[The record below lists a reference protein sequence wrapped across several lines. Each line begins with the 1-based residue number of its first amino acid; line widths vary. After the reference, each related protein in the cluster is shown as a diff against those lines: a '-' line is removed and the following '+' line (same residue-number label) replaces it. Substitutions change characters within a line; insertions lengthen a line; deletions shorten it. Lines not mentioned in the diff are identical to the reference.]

1 MLICSYVDHQL
12 PVRWWDIL
20 CWRHP
25 DTSLPSGSPDYQLG
39 FLFDDISNHSDD
51 DILAM
56 KYTGCN
62 TALETLTLNQ
72 PPVID
77 VIDALDGDDCGE
89 LNADTTF
96 MSMKIRLNKQL
107 ALYRIRCAY
116 GGVGWN
122 IVNCLIFLTSC
133 RYMVRPICYQ
143 LCCHCN
149 IEGMRVYCQ
158 VDLSL
163 RRYINMFTYIIKIWV
178 YI

>member
-96 MSMKIRLNKQL
+96 MSKKI
-107 ALYRIRCAY
+107 
-116 GGVGWN
+116 
-122 IVNCLIFLTSC
+122 
-133 RYMVRPICYQ
+133 
-143 LCCHCN
+143 
-149 IEGMRVYCQ
+149 
-158 VDLSL
+158 D
-163 RRYINMFTYIIKIWV
+163 RR
-178 YI
+178 

>member
-1 MLICSYVDHQL
+1 
-12 PVRWWDIL
+12 
-20 CWRHP
+20 
-25 DTSLPSGSPDYQLG
+25 
-39 FLFDDISNHSDD
+39 
-51 DILAM
+51 M

-107 ALYRIRCAY
+107 ALYWIRCAY

-122 IVNCLIFLTSC
+122 MSKLFDLPDQLQIYGKTNLLSIVLLLQ
-133 RYMVRPICYQ
+133 Y
-143 LCCHCN
+143 
-149 IEGMRVYCQ
+149 
-158 VDLSL
+158 
-163 RRYINMFTYIIKIWV
+163 
-178 YI
+178 